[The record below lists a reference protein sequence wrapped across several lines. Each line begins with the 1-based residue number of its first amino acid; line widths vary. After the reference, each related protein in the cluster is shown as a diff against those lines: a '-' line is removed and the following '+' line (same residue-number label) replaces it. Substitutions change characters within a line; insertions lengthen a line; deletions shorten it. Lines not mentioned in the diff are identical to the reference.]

1 MKRIIFI
8 ICRIKNLS
16 TCVRYMECFLNL
28 FILIGGLLQY
38 CDGFCHPSHESAI
51 GIHVSPPPE
60 PPRDFP
66 THGIPPGCRRA
77 LALVPWVIHQTLT
90 GYLFHVGNAYVSM
103 LFSQIIPPSP
113 SPSESK
119 SLFFMSACV
128 GMLRSH
134 EKEGS
139 SDTCCSTD
147 ELGRRCAE

>member
-1 MKRIIFI
+1 MIFI

-66 THGIPPGCRRA
+66 PHGIPPGCRRA

-103 LFSQIIPPSP
+103 LFSQIPPSP

-128 GMLRSH
+128 GMLHSH

-147 ELGRRCAE
+147 EP